1 MNKLPILPPCEN
13 EDEEIF
19 VLEDDDKILTGV
31 ETNDMLDTKI
41 TSSKVFGKD
50 FNKKKKERGTNNI
63 IDINKDEVISNN
75 ENSEVGKITAK
86 SPVSIE
92 PNVEENLVLNTEE
105 PQDTQEIVKRVR
117 KKRAPP
123 SQKTLDALAKGREKG
138 RETRRKKKLERLE
151 REKQLLLND
160 EKDNIKQEIK
170 NETDEENFNRFLE
183 HYGKMKE
190 MKMKV
195 NKKTE
200 KRLEN
205 KQKQIDMDKSKK
217 EKLEKLFLLE
227 QEQKQNLKTINLLQP
242 KETNPYSSYFN

>member
-1 MNKLPILPPCEN
+1 MNKLPILPPCED

-19 VLEDDDKILTGV
+19 ILEDDDKILTGV

-50 FNKKKKERGTNNI
+50 FNKKKKEII
-63 IDINKDEVISNN
+63 IDINNNEVISNN
-75 ENSEVGKITAK
+75 KDNEVGKITAK
-86 SPVSIE
+86 SQVSIE

>member
-1 MNKLPILPPCEN
+1 M
-13 EDEEIF
+13 
-19 VLEDDDKILTGV
+19 
-31 ETNDMLDTKI
+31 
-41 TSSKVFGKD
+41 
-50 FNKKKKERGTNNI
+50 
-63 IDINKDEVISNN
+63 
-75 ENSEVGKITAK
+75 
-86 SPVSIE
+86 
-92 PNVEENLVLNTEE
+92 EENLVLNTEE
-105 PQDTQEIVKRVR
+105 PQDTQEPQEIVKRVR

>member
-1 MNKLPILPPCEN
+1 MNKLPILPPCED

-19 VLEDDDKILTGV
+19 ILEDDDKILTGV

-50 FNKKKKERGTNNI
+50 FNKKKKEII
-63 IDINKDEVISNN
+63 IDINKEEQNEVISNN
-75 ENSEVGKITAK
+75 KDNEVGKITAK
-86 SPVSIE
+86 SQVSIE
-92 PNVEENLVLNTEE
+92 PNVEKNLVLNTEE

>member
-1 MNKLPILPPCEN
+1 MNKLPILPPCED

-50 FNKKKKERGTNNI
+50 FNKKKKEII
-63 IDINKDEVISNN
+63 IDINKEEQNEVISNN
-75 ENSEVGKITAK
+75 KDNEVGKITAK
-86 SPVSIE
+86 SQVSIE

>member
-50 FNKKKKERGTNNI
+50 FNKKKKER
-63 IDINKDEVISNN
+63 DNKEERILDEVISNN
-75 ENSEVGKITAK
+75 EDNEVGK

-105 PQDTQEIVKRVR
+105 PQDTQEPQEIVKRVR

>member
-1 MNKLPILPPCEN
+1 MNKLPILPPCED

-19 VLEDDDKILTGV
+19 ILEDDDKILTGV

-50 FNKKKKERGTNNI
+50 FNKKKKEII
-63 IDINKDEVISNN
+63 IDINNNEVISNN
-75 ENSEVGKITAK
+75 KDNEVGKITAK
-86 SPVSIE
+86 SQVSIE

-242 KETNPYSSYFN
+242 KETNPYSSFFN

>member
-1 MNKLPILPPCEN
+1 MNKLPILPPCED

-19 VLEDDDKILTGV
+19 ILEDDDKILTGV

-50 FNKKKKERGTNNI
+50 FNKKKKEII
-63 IDINKDEVISNN
+63 IDINKEEQNEVISNN
-75 ENSEVGKITAK
+75 KDNEVGKITAK
-86 SPVSIE
+86 SQVSIE

>member
-1 MNKLPILPPCEN
+1 MNKLPILPPCED

-19 VLEDDDKILTGV
+19 ILEDDDKILTGV

-50 FNKKKKERGTNNI
+50 FNKKKKEII
-63 IDINKDEVISNN
+63 IDINNNENISNN
-75 ENSEVGKITAK
+75 KDNEVGKITAK
-86 SPVSIE
+86 SQVSIE